1 MSAAEAANSYML
13 GCVAA
18 PDAWARNYDCLSGWC
33 SQPNAESLAAA
44 ECYVAGVGEL
54 PLPQHNSC
62 PEHAAAYL
70 ACKALVEARE
80 AAAARLRCLQ
90 DCEQQ
95 LVRDL
100 ADARVQLQSAKAA
113 KAAAVCSGSV
123 AKVAA
128 TTAAAVTAA
137 ADWEAASK
145 GLTRVQG
152 QLRVAA
158 AAVQQYE
165 AASKGAFAELR
176 CAQHELMQRLAQQ
189 HRAI

>member
-1 MSAAEAANSYML
+1 MQ
-13 GCVAA
+13 GCVSG

-54 PLPQHNSC
+54 PLPQKDSC
-62 PEHAAAYL
+62 PEHAAAYQ
-70 ACKALVEARE
+70 ACKALFEAKE
-80 AAAARLRCLQ
+80 AAAARLQCLQ

-100 ADARVQLQSAKAA
+100 ADASVKLQVARAA
-113 KAAAVCSGSV
+113 KAAAACCGCV

-128 TTAAAVTAA
+128 AAAAAVEAA
-137 ADWEAASK
+137 ADVQAAEN
-145 GLTRVQG
+145 GLLKVQG

-158 AAVQQYE
+158 AAVQQYA

-176 CAQHELMQRLAQQ
+176 SVQHALMQRLAQQ
-189 HRAI
+189 HRAVVM